1 MYLSHYVALLDLR
14 DDSLHK
20 KIHGISLNK
29 KMRDEKFLHK
39 YIENQRKKM
48 TSVTSVHIPK
58 EINEKKPIFKSTKV
72 GKTPK
77 IKPIELRPQLKQM
90 KEEYKLREQSIERHL
105 SQSEILDDYKMLS
118 HLGKGSFSVVGLA
131 VNRQTNRRF
140 AVKTYAKIDEMD
152 DYKFDNIYR

>member
-1 MYLSHYVALLDLR
+1 
-14 DDSLHK
+14 
-20 KIHGISLNK
+20 
-29 KMRDEKFLHK
+29 MRDEKFLHK